1 MGKYKK
7 RVLGIIQHP
16 YITIGSVVIGIA
28 LLVFLMKVTPTG
40 FVPNEDTGTIM
51 GTVDLAPGTSQDR
64 TEVILAQVDSLIG
77 SNDAIE
83 SHTQISG
90 YNFISGQGS
99 NYGSFICK
107 LKHWDERTIAQASNF
122 VSGMLYLK
130 SRELFKDAKVLFFG
144 PPMIPGYSVT
154 NGFSLNL
161 QDKTG
166 GSLDRFY
173 EVAQEFI

>member
-1 MGKYKK
+1 
-7 RVLGIIQHP
+7 
-16 YITIGSVVIGIA
+16 
-28 LLVFLMKVTPTG
+28 MKVTPTG

-99 NYGSFICK
+99 NYGSFICSTV
-107 LKHWDERTIAQASNF
+107 LRTS
-122 VSGMLYLK
+122 YD
-130 SRELFKDAKVLFFG
+130 SR
-144 PPMIPGYSVT
+144 
-154 NGFSLNL
+154 L
-161 QDKTG
+161 QCYQ
-166 GSLDRFY
+166 RFL
-173 EVAQEFI
+173 A